1 MGHKQLVAA
10 GVFALLGGAAFA
22 MEATEFPIEPS
33 TRTRAEVKAELQAAI
48 ANGEIVRGEASLPPQ
63 PPVASTRTREEV
75 RAEAY
80 AAARDH
86 HRFNDLYVGA

>member
-1 MGHKQLVAA
+1 MNHKQLVAA
-10 GVFALLGGAAFA
+10 GLFALLGGTAIAQ
-22 MEATEFPIEPS
+22 EATEFPLEPS
-33 TRTRAEVKAELQAAI
+33 TRTRAEVKAELLAAI
-48 ANGEIVRGEASLPPQ
+48 ANGELVRGEASLPPG

-86 HRFNDLYVGA
+86 RFNDLYVGA